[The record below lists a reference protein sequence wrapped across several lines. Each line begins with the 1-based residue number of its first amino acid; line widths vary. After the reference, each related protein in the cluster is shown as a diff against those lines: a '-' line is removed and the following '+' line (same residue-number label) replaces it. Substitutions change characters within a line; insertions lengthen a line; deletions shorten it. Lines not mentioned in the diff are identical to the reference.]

1 MTIII
6 TLVAGEGA
14 PPITNALINEIRDQF
29 SAGEPTWLAEGF
41 ACDLPSQGNLEH
53 LQKLARNSD
62 AAKVLDIFVQPTTNR
77 RKRLLLADMDSTIVT
92 GETLDELAKYAGLKE
107 EISEITEKAMRGEID
122 FESALHARVSMLKG
136 LSQNALE
143 RTWQE
148 IQLTAGA
155 RELVQTMSANGAHC
169 ILISGGFSFF
179 TSRVAKKVGFHE
191 AFANQLVIEEGHL
204 TGFVRK
210 PILDK
215 NAKLT
220 TLRKTILKLNINR
233 SECIAVG
240 DGANDIPMIT
250 SAGTGVAFH
259 AKPLVEQHATAIVRF
274 GDLTALLYMQ
284 GFKKHE
290 FRR

>member
-6 TLVAGEGA
+6 TLVAGERG
-14 PPITNALINEIRDQF
+14 PPITNELVNEVRDQL

-41 ACDLPSQGNLEH
+41 ACDLPSQVDLEH
-53 LQKLARNSD
+53 LQTLARNSD
-62 AAKVLDIFVQPTTNR
+62 ASKVLDIFVQPRTNR

-92 GETLDELAKYAGLKE
+92 GETLDELAKYAGLKQ
-107 EISEITEKAMRGEID
+107 EISEITAKAMRGELN

-136 LSQNALE
+136 LPEDALQK
-143 RTWQE
+143 TWQE
-148 IQLTAGA
+148 VQITTGA

-179 TSRVAKKVGFHE
+179 TDRIAKKVGFHE
-191 AFANQLVIEEGHL
+191 AFANQLLIEEGHL
-204 TGFVRK
+204 TGLVQQ

-220 TLRKTILKLNINR
+220 TLEKTILKLNIDR

-250 SAGTGVAFH
+250 AAGIGVAFH
-259 AKPLVEQHATAIVRF
+259 AKPLVEKHASAIVRF
-274 GDLTALLYMQ
+274 GDLTTLLYMQ

-290 FRR
+290 FCR